1 MNEYQKMYIELKK
14 QFENS
19 DGSPQSVTGLYE
31 LKEQLEKSD
40 EKQAKEVLVN
50 VYDLL
55 DYKRDAYELLKSICD
70 PSDIKAKKRLGK
82 MKEYSENWKN
92 DFAVPKPKTE
102 EEILRQ
108 KEHLAERGIPK
119 FRYHPDPL
127 ATGAFEESEEG
138 QICDCCGKTTHI
150 CYSDPFYAVDDI
162 ECFCPE
168 CIANG
173 SAAQK
178 FNGIFQDDCS
188 VDEGVDDPDKLDEL
202 IHRTPG
208 YCGWQQEYWR
218 AHCGDFCEYLGYTGA
233 KELRALGIMDEVL
246 DDYMWSDEQKEMIR
260 ESVNGGHLQCYLFR
274 CISCGKHM
282 VWMDFD

>member
-19 DGSPQSVTGLYE
+19 DGSPESVTGLYE
-31 LKEQLEKSD
+31 LKEQLEESD

-82 MKEYSENWKN
+82 MKGYSENWKN

-150 CYSDPFYAVDDI
+150 CYSDLFYAVDDI

-168 CIANG
+168 CIAKIQWN
-173 SAAQK
+173 
-178 FNGIFQDDCS
+178 
-188 VDEGVDDPDKLDEL
+188 
-202 IHRTPG
+202 
-208 YCGWQQEYWR
+208 
-218 AHCGDFCEYLGYTGA
+218 
-233 KELRALGIMDEVL
+233 
-246 DDYMWSDEQKEMIR
+246 
-260 ESVNGGHLQCYLFR
+260 
-274 CISCGKHM
+274 ISG
-282 VWMDFD
+282 